1 MITITLLLSIILI
14 ASCPFVNMKKLYDKN
29 SRYYRF
35 LLYSSTA
42 IGLIY
47 SRVKVEV
54 KGLEKLPEGRFLLV
68 ANHKS
73 KFDPIVTWHAMR
85 KYDLAYI
92 SKKENFSIP
101 VFGRIIRRNCF
112 MDINRKSPR
121 SAVKTVNHAAKLIKD
136 GIVSVG
142 VYPEGTRNNGEGLL
156 PFHSGIFLVATKSD
170 APVVIAA
177 TENTEKIRINFPRKT
192 VVTLNILDVISSEE
206 VKGMTT
212 KELSERSYNTIS
224 EFINGNRSKTA

>member
-1 MITITLLLSIILI
+1 
-14 ASCPFVNMKKLYDKN
+14 
-29 SRYYRF
+29 
-35 LLYSSTA
+35 
-42 IGLIY
+42 
-47 SRVKVEV
+47 
-54 KGLEKLPEGRFLLV
+54 
-68 ANHKS
+68 
-73 KFDPIVTWHAMR
+73 
-85 KYDLAYI
+85 
-92 SKKENFSIP
+92 
-101 VFGRIIRRNCF
+101 
-112 MDINRKSPR
+112 MDIDRKSPR

-177 TENTEKIRINFPRKT
+177 TENTEKIRSNFPRKT
-192 VVTLNILDVISSEE
+192 VVSLNILDVISSEK